1 MQRIKSKL
9 YGANSDF
16 IDLCSSESDEECIQ
30 GYQSATKLTTKGQ
43 SKIKSKAI
51 PDRQSAINIS
61 CSRTCSTSFVLDSC
75 ELDDFPTVKKFSPYE
90 LNQDTEKVHPGL
102 HNRMEDDTGS
112 ITYSKI
118 KNDVSEI
125 DFKIKNGGTKVLQAP
140 QIARCMIETQSC
152 RSELKG
158 FGTRK
163 RNYGDPMPYQK
174 YFSSLP
180 PLLVYQGTK
189 KTKSIRTASS
199 SSTTSHVAANQE
211 NSFQIRPKTLR
222 TGLKRSPNFE
232 NGQQLTN
239 PAFKAHG
246 LKYGPKVILST
257 VPKVIKILSYD
268 PFVINAASC
277 SASSPPSDM
286 DISSDE
292 ENAGKEIN
300 ASATTVM
307 NSNDPFNISLHGLKN
322 VPFSSK
328 VILSTVPKVIK
339 ILPYDPFVINAASCS
354 ASSPPSD
361 MDISSD
367 EENVGKEINAS
378 ITTAMNSNDPF
389 NISLVPSAKDIT
401 DRNMDMLLPQ
411 VVQEVCTTDILNDH
425 PSSFIWGTS
434 SNYDSN
440 IVKNMCFDPF
450 VICTALSDIMDISS
464 DEESFVKQI
473 YASATYVNTDDSSNT
488 SLVSSVIDSINTD
501 ANILPKVV
509 EEDCTSTTC
518 LKDAVSG
525 RGPLTPPSSDRNRGM
540 TNKINGPPSERKDTM
555 ASQSKNKNICVDKRK
570 IVETIELYN
579 VLRKNSAISILDD
592 TKVKEKE
599 ENVLMDSLDPEHIQF
614 YEKSC
619 SSTETDNLQFNI
631 SESDITK
638 NNTFLSPKMSMASN
652 SNKINL
658 GSSPVEVLQ
667 VDVDDDDDDDVQ
679 FMGEI
684 PGSCNSFEIKVD
696 GINQVKKP
704 KFIPRL
710 PRKKSKP
717 AERGN
722 QPLLDEN
729 KPSSQEVSRFPKMKT
744 NTKLGTTRKCKPGP
758 TDPETRR
765 WSYFTG
771 PKLMPTYNKNKRL
784 PEVSKETILEQER
797 LLNESRN
804 RVLLLQKAQNMFN
817 PGDLNSLP
825 ENHWRWKDPF
835 ARLGLAT
842 NAPRNTIKKN
852 YKKLALRYHP
862 DKSKLPDT
870 LKKFHAVKEAYENL
884 VKRGSEV

>member
-246 LKYGPKVILST
+246 LKYGP
-257 VPKVIKILSYD
+257 
-268 PFVINAASC
+268 
-277 SASSPPSDM
+277 
-286 DISSDE
+286 
-292 ENAGKEIN
+292 
-300 ASATTVM
+300 
-307 NSNDPFNISLHGLKN
+307 
-322 VPFSSK
+322 K

-729 KPSSQEVSRFPKMKT
+729 KPVAASQKLPSSQEVSRFPKMKT